1 MVSHVLW
8 NIPLAPFARGRV
20 YFSLYIWNSGKSFII
35 LSKNKECFSIFLLL
49 QIKFNA
55 FILRERASC
64 ENSPSLFF
72 YTPMQEVTPKVV
84 AIAVNTVMTMF
95 RILLQRLLFMMFDL

>member
-1 MVSHVLW
+1 M
-8 NIPLAPFARGRV
+8 
-20 YFSLYIWNSGKSFII
+20 
-35 LSKNKECFSIFLLL
+35 FSIFLLL

-72 YTPMQEVTPKVV
+72 LHSHAGGDTKGGGNSGQYSNDNVQDFAPK
-84 AIAVNTVMTMF
+84 F
-95 RILLQRLLFMMFDL
+95 FFHDD